1 MIKTKNIL
9 TLLLSTCLFL
19 TGLLLSSCDD
29 DDDADVNAPLNIKTS
44 GFVIVGITASET
56 ALVKYVEELP
66 SATID
71 LSDGVDFP
79 QFLPNAL
86 YDHAM
91 FLKRPGQSATGFS
104 KYVVNENGELV
115 EEGVLPTTSSE
126 SFRISVRDAET
137 GVFHDL
143 ATPDEIRVFNPTTL
157 EITGSIDMTAG
168 FVPGDIN
175 QSYQRFMFR
184 GDDVFS
190 PIRGNGGDVS
200 FTSFIVHQANLSTN
214 TFVGDT
220 QRDGDGQSTILHLYS
235 FGQNVVDESGNLYIT
250 DAGTFQGTGIFAR
263 INKIPA
269 GSNEIDDSYVFEP
282 VRVLN
287 PSNILLPTFTGL
299 NYIGNNKAVALVNAT
314 TPMEVLVYINSRPDP
329 QNLSPEETEEVF
341 RILSEA
347 ASAEW
352 CELDLEAITVTP
364 IPNIPALGIFDS
376 GYIFTHDGEVYLPVT
391 NENTNENAYYKYNPA
406 SGAAEKAFDVTGA
419 TIDGIYNLA
428 NNN

>member
-1 MIKTKNIL
+1 MTKTKNRL
-9 TLLLSTCLFL
+9 TLLWGTCLLF
-19 TGLLLSSCDD
+19 TGLVLNSCDD
-29 DDDADVNAPLNIKTS
+29 DDDAVVNAPLNIKTS

-66 SATID
+66 SESID

-79 QFLPNAL
+79 QFVPNSL

-91 FLKRPGQSATGFS
+91 FLARPGQSTTGFS

-115 EEGVLPTTSSE
+115 EAGVLPTTSSE
-126 SFRISVRDAET
+126 SFRIAVRDDET

-190 PIRGNGGDVS
+190 PIRGNGGRES
-200 FTSFIVHQANLSTN
+200 FSSFIVHQANLSTN

-220 QRDGDGQSTILHLYS
+220 QREGDGQSTILHLYA
-235 FGQNVVDESGNLYIT
+235 FGQNVVDESGNLYVT

-269 GSNEIDDSYVFEP
+269 GSNEIDESYVFEP

-287 PSNILLPTFTGL
+287 PANILLPTFTGL
-299 NYIGNNKAVALVNAT
+299 RYIGNNKAVALVNAT
-314 TPMEVLVYINSRPDP
+314 TPVEVLEYINSRPDP
-329 QNLSPEETEEVF
+329 QNLSPEERDQVF
-341 RILSEA
+341 LILTGA
-347 ASAEW
+347 ASAVW

-364 IPNIPALGIFDS
+364 IPNIPSLGIFDS
-376 GYIFTHDGEVYLPVT
+376 GSVFTHDGEVYLPVV
-391 NENTNENAYYKYNPA
+391 NENTPENAYYKYNPGTGA
-406 SGAAEKAFDVTGA
+406 SEKAFDVNGA
-419 TIDGIYNLA
+419 TIEGV
-428 NNN
+428 